1 MCVFRH
7 LSKKEEK
14 AYRESQESQR
24 RDTLSKDDDGN
35 SKESDVVCQ

>member
-14 AYRESQESQR
+14 AYKESQESQR
-24 RDTLSKDDDGN
+24 RDTLSKDDRN
-35 SKESDVVCQ
+35 SNESDVLCQ

>member
-14 AYRESQESQR
+14 AYRESQESQKS
-24 RDTLSKDDDGN
+24 DTLRKDNGN
-35 SKESDVVCQ
+35 SNESDVLCQ

>member
-24 RDTLSKDDDGN
+24 RDTLNKDDGN
-35 SKESDVVCQ
+35 TESDVVCQ